1 MEAYDTEAGYQR
13 HVISERYKQIE
24 EEIAKNPGFEKYV
37 QVVDDGYG
45 GRSIRIDWDALEAKD
60 GKEWKD
66 GEKVEAFYNSLEEWL
81 DSIYEAEE
89 KLDEIADGIWELI
102 NQGKDEYLDL
112 EDQIIEALVN
122 ER

>member
-13 HVISERYKQIE
+13 RVISERYKQIE
-24 EEIAKNPGFEKYV
+24 DEVKANPGMEKYV

-45 GRSIRIDWDALEAKD
+45 GKSIRIDWDALEAKD
-60 GKEWKD
+60 GKEWEE
-66 GEKVEAFYNSLEEWL
+66 GEDVEAFYDSIKEWL

-89 KLDEIADGIWELI
+89 KLDEISDAMWELI

-112 EDQIIEALVN
+112 ED
-122 ER
+122 